1 LEDIHNLM
9 LATGTDQWS
18 TLADSSFIGK
28 SALNPST
35 NWASLLGGSNDDA
48 GWVVLALWKI
58 ADYKAS
64 RGLANSAYLVRNLIN
79 SKCSPV

>member
-1 LEDIHNLM
+1 M

-18 TLADSSFIGK
+18 TLADTSFIGK

-48 GWVVLALWKI
+48 GVCNVYSLIETIFLTARRLVGRSGALEDRRLQSQSWFK
-58 ADYKAS
+58 
-64 RGLANSAYLVRNLIN
+64 
-79 SKCSPV
+79 

>member
-1 LEDIHNLM
+1 M

-35 NWASLLGGSNDDA
+35 NWASLLGGSNDDS
-48 GWVVLALWKI
+48 GVCN
-58 ADYKAS
+58 ADTTVDVISLTA
-64 RGLANSAYLVRNLIN
+64 
-79 SKCSPV
+79 

>member
-1 LEDIHNLM
+1 M

-48 GWVVLALWKI
+48 GVCDIYYTVKTIFLTAELPVGC
-58 ADYKAS
+58 S
-64 RGLANSAYLVRNLIN
+64 RLVEDCRL
-79 SKCSPV
+79 